1 MMDDLLG
8 RIGEKMSLLFDEE
21 PMPDE
26 SIRSL
31 REDFLIRYAHE
42 ITAIVNAQGD
52 RDQVIKLLRL
62 KDALTVTT
70 ATDKQAA

>member
-1 MMDDLLG
+1 
-8 RIGEKMSLLFDEE
+8 MSLLFNEG
-21 PMPDE
+21 PTPDE
-26 SIRSL
+26 SLRSL

-52 RDQVIKLLRL
+52 RDQKTILRL

>member
-42 ITAIVNAQGD
+42 TTAIVNAQRA
-52 RDQVIKLLRL
+52 RD
-62 KDALTVTT
+62 
-70 ATDKQAA
+70 

>member
-26 SIRSL
+26 SLRSL

-52 RDQVIKLLRL
+52 RDQKTILRL

>member
-1 MMDDLLG
+1 MDDLLG

-26 SIRSL
+26 SLRSL

-52 RDQVIKLLRL
+52 RDQIKLLRL

>member
-26 SIRSL
+26 SLRSL

-52 RDQVIKLLRL
+52 RDQAKLLRL